1 MACAIQQVGVNRI
14 AMAKRIWFQCDYKA
28 EYSLFSVWLQLA
40 ISRMN
45 TKLQVFL
52 FVVVLLASMVSVS
65 ESFAGG
71 GEVGRKR
78 SYLEQVKLQISK
90 TIHLLT
96 FSNYSGLNF
105 ASNLVII
112 RLTKSRNNYFT
123 IDQDKIWFSLIF
135 TPMKEKVFYNSI
147 FIN

>member
-1 MACAIQQVGVNRI
+1 
-14 AMAKRIWFQCDYKA
+14 
-28 EYSLFSVWLQLA
+28 
-40 ISRMN
+40 MN

-123 IDQDKIWFSLIF
+123 IDQDKIWFTLIL
-135 TPMKEKVFYNSI
+135 TIMKREIFYNSI
-147 FIN
+147 FIYLKKRKCKDLKIAAGNIIRLIYSIFSLDAS